1 MQVRSSCSFNNV
13 NITLNAN
20 YKKISY
26 SKFKIYN
33 VDCSNFDLYSHQV
46 VLLLEERKNTINQ
59 SVYIALAGWVVCLYF
74 KTFKQSKSNKSN
86 IFCSFNTIQIKVKT
100 NKPQDNLKMII
111 MSS

>member
-1 MQVRSSCSFNNV
+1 MQIIRKFH
-13 NITLNAN
+13 ILNSRF
-20 YKKISY
+20 IML
-26 SKFKIYN
+26 I
-33 VDCSNFDLYSHQV
+33 VVICQWLFDLYSHQI
-46 VLLLEERKNTINQ
+46 VLVLEERKSTINQ
-59 SVYIALAGWVVCLYF
+59 SVYIALAGSVVCLYF